1 MMDRGDQDRLG
12 LRQNA
17 ARVLGIAR
25 SLFTYYGNPLSAG
38 RLRRFYT
45 PFVPSGS
52 VCFDIGAH
60 TGNRVRCWRSL
71 GARVVAVEPQLD
83 FVKVLRALYGRDA
96 GVTIVSKAVGAK
108 AGAATLYVSP
118 RTPTVTTLS
127 AAWIEDVRHDPSF
140 RNVTWRPGDTVP
152 VTTLEALIAAHGLP
166 AFVKLDVEGYEAEV
180 LKGVARPLPC
190 LSFEYLPAARRRAL
204 DCLERL
210 EELGRYRYNWSQGES
225 HRLASPHWRDSAGI
239 RRFLET
245 LPARAG
251 SGDIYARLVRKT

>member
-1 MMDRGDQDRLG
+1 MCSLGWLWFCNGGVSAIRRRTGCRRRLCGGSDTPPRGTRPLPWRYLVRASRAECRSLLVFSSPCQPFCSGCRRHGHAAERGTQNGMMDRGDQDRLG

-25 SLFTYYGNPLSAG
+25 SLFMYYGNPLSAG

-127 AAWIEDVRHDPSF
+127 AA
-140 RNVTWRPGDTVP
+140 
-152 VTTLEALIAAHGLP
+152 
-166 AFVKLDVEGYEAEV
+166 
-180 LKGVARPLPC
+180 
-190 LSFEYLPAARRRAL
+190 LSIL
-204 DCLERL
+204 
-210 EELGRYRYNWSQGES
+210 
-225 HRLASPHWRDSAGI
+225 
-239 RRFLET
+239 
-245 LPARAG
+245 
-251 SGDIYARLVRKT
+251 